1 MGRQSKVWK
10 YFNKDQQNKDKVNGN
25 VCEVK
30 LSSKGQYWWWLR
42 LILIKILILILII
55 NLGED

>member
-55 NLGED
+55 N